1 MKYFLP
7 IFFSITFIFLFMFG
21 ISCFYGMIFPLKYQE
36 EITMASETFEVDP
49 VLIASVIKSE
59 SGFDKN
65 ALSSKGAVGLMQ
77 LLPTT
82 ADYLSKKLNY
92 GEYDLNDI
100 SDNINLGTY
109 YLSLLTQEFQDETLV
124 LCAYNAGPSNVK
136 NWLKTEEYSTDG
148 KTLKVIPF
156 KETKNYV
163 KKCEQAK
170 KYYNTKRTYFVVE

>member
-1 MKYFLP
+1 M
-7 IFFSITFIFLFMFG
+7 
-21 ISCFYGMIFPLKYQE
+21 
-36 EITMASETFEVDP
+36 
-49 VLIASVIKSE
+49 
-59 SGFDKN
+59 DK
-65 ALSSKGAVGLMQ
+65 
-77 LLPTT
+77 
-82 ADYLSKKLNY
+82 
-92 GEYDLNDI
+92 EYDLNDI

-156 KETKNYV
+156 KETENYV